1 MPQKK
6 TEAIAEYIA
15 ENDYLCTEISLK
27 YVFVM
32 SIEEKKERMARN
44 YAINSKKTP
53 RTRRMAFAVAHAG
66 GITITDPKLAAK
78 LKNYVP
84 DYDPATP

>member
-1 MPQKK
+1 MRKVL
-6 TEAIAEYIA
+6 
-15 ENDYLCTEISLK
+15 YLCSRNYILK
-27 YVFVM
+27 RITM
-32 SIEEKKERMARN
+32 SIEEKKKRMARN
-44 YAINSKKTP
+44 FAINSKKTP

-66 GITITDPKLAAK
+66 GITITDPELAAR

>member
-1 MPQKK
+1 MQKK
-6 TEAIAEYIA
+6 L
-15 ENDYLCTEISLK
+15 YLCTLNYILK
-27 YVFVM
+27 RITM
-32 SIEEKKERMARN
+32 SIEEKKRRMARN
-44 YAINSKKTP
+44 FAINSKKIP

-66 GITITDPKLAAK
+66 GITITDPELAAR